1 MDFDYRKGG
10 GGLTT
15 TGRQQA
21 SGYDNNSR
29 QPMYV
34 PRYERS
40 GSAAISQNQ
49 AYYPRIAQ
57 PVGPSVNRPPAPIPN
72 NSSASNLP
80 GSGIRV
86 ALKPEYR
93 VGPAVQL
100 ILPQNAEV
108 PRSLFNF
115 DFELERRILAE
126 AEREAQGW
134 EPARA
139 NGEPNLTPGMVDDPV
154 VRKYLAMGLHR
165 EAVVMAVTTYGDVQN
180 KVLDFVPSYNLLREM
195 GFPAVAVTGAL
206 AMYDNDR
213 ERALAHFV

>member
-10 GGLTT
+10 LSTA
-15 TGRQQA
+15 GRQQTVN
-21 SGYDNNSR
+21 YDNSR
-29 QPMYV
+29 SSSMFG
-34 PRYERS
+34 PRFDRS
-40 GSAAISQNQ
+40 GTVPAPQSQP
-49 AYYPRIAQ
+49 YYPRIAQ
-57 PVGPSVNRPPAPIPN
+57 PVGPPVNRPPPPIPS
-72 NSSASNLP
+72 NSSSSNLP
-80 GSGIRV
+80 TTGIRV
-86 ALKPEYR
+86 AIKPEYR

-134 EPARA
+134 DPAKA
-139 NGEPNLTPGMVDDPV
+139 NGDSNFTPGMAEDPIV
-154 VRKYLAMGLHR
+154 NKYLAMGLHK
-165 EAVVMAVTTYGDVQN
+165 EAVVMAVAIYGDVQN
-180 KVLDFVPSYNLLREM
+180 KVLEFVPAYNLLREM
-195 GFPAVAVTGAL
+195 GFPAVAVAGAL